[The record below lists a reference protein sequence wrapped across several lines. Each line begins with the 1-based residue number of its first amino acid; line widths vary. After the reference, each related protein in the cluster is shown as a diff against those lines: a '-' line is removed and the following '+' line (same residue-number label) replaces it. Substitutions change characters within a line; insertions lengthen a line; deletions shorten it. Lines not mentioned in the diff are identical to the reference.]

1 MIERKFVAQKLK
13 ERQVQEYVAQN
24 LTKAGH
30 CRVEIKRTPMGEKI
44 IVYTTRPGL
53 IVGKKGE
60 NIKRLTITLKKRF
73 NLENPQIE
81 IGEID
86 SPLLDAGTV
95 ADQIAYT
102 FEKFGPKRFK
112 FLGYDTLKKIID
124 AGAIGAEIVIGGR
137 GVPGSRAKSWRFS
150 AGYLKK
156 SGSVAEELVDKASV
170 VASLKT
176 GSIGVKVLIMHPTI
190 KLPDKITFKEE
201 DKKIEITQVKEEKT
215 EEKAEEKTE
224 EKETKQKKEKKT
236 KEKKEKKKEEKED
249 GNNQEE
255 RIQETQ

>member
-1 MIERKFVAQKLK
+1 MIERKFVAQRLK

-30 CRVEIKRTPMGEKI
+30 SKVEIKRTPMGEKI

-53 IVGKKGE
+53 IVGRKGE
-60 NIKRLTITLKKRF
+60 NIKKLTATLKKKF

-81 IGEID
+81 IGDIEN
-86 SPLLDAGTV
+86 PLLDAGAV

-102 FEKFGPKRFK
+102 FERFGPKRFK
-112 FLGYDTLKKIID
+112 FLGYDMLKKIMD
-124 AGAIGAEIVIGGR
+124 AGALGAEIVIGGR

-156 SGSVAEELVDKASV
+156 SGSIAEEEVDKASV

-176 GSIGVKVLIMHPTI
+176 GSIGVKVMIMHPDI
-190 KLPDKITFKEE
+190 ILPDKIKLKEE
-201 DKKIEITQVKEEKT
+201 DKKIEIKPIKEEEKQEAQVEDAR
-215 EEKAEEKTE
+215 EEPKAEKPKKREAKKPRKKAV
-224 EKETKQKKEKKT
+224 KETKEDGT
-236 KEKKEKKKEEKED
+236 DKEE
-249 GNNQEE
+249 
-255 RIQETQ
+255 

>member
-13 ERQVQEYVAQN
+13 ERQVQEYVAQS
-24 LTKAGH
+24 LMKAGH
-30 CRVEIKRTPMGEKI
+30 CKVEIKRTPMGEKI

-53 IVGKKGE
+53 IVGRKGE
-60 NIKRLTITLKKRF
+60 NIKKLTQTLKKRF

-86 SPLLDAGTV
+86 NPLLDAGAV

-102 FEKFGPKRFK
+102 FERFGPKRFK
-112 FLGYDTLKKIID
+112 FIGYDMLTKIIG

-156 SGSVAEELVDKASV
+156 SGSVAEEQVDKASV
-170 VASLKT
+170 VALLKT
-176 GSIGVKVLIMHPTI
+176 GAIGVKVMIMHPDI
-190 KLPDKITFKEE
+190 SLPDKIKLKEE
-201 DKKIEITQVKEEKT
+201 DKKVQVEQIKEPAEETKEEEAKEEKP
-215 EEKAEEKTE
+215 
-224 EKETKQKKEKKT
+224 
-236 KEKKEKKKEEKED
+236 KKKERKPRKKAEKVKENVD
-249 GNNQEE
+249 NKEE
-255 RIQETQ
+255 

>member
-13 ERQVQEYVAQN
+13 ERQVQEYVAQS

-30 CRVEIKRTPMGEKI
+30 SRVEIKRTPMGEKI

-53 IVGKKGE
+53 IVGRKGE
-60 NIKRLTITLKKRF
+60 NIKRLTQTLKKKF

-81 IGEID
+81 IGDINN
-86 SPLLDAGTV
+86 PLLDAGAV

-102 FEKFGPKRFK
+102 FERFGPKRFK
-112 FLGYDTLKKIID
+112 FIGYDMLTKIMA

-156 SGSVAEELVDKASV
+156 SGSIAEDEVDKASV
-170 VASLKT
+170 TALLKT
-176 GSIGVKVLIMHPTI
+176 GAVGVKVLIMHPDI
-190 KLPDKITFKEE
+190 ELPDKIRIIDTQL
-201 DKKIEITQVKEEKT
+201 DKTIKVEPIA
-215 EEKAEEKTE
+215 EKAIEEKTE
-224 EKETKQKKEKKT
+224 EKEEKSKKKEKKQ
-236 KEKKEKKKEEKED
+236 KKKIEKTEKETKED
-249 GNNQEE
+249 GTDKEK
-255 RIQETQ
+255 